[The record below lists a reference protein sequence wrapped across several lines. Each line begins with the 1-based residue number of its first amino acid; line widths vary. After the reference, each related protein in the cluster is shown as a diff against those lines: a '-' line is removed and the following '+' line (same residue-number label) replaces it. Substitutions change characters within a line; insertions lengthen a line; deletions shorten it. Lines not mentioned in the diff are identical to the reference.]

1 MDTTKTVLV
10 VDDDVAILEVLKIV
24 FEDEGLSVI
33 TDTGDGALA
42 MAETHRP
49 DLVLLDIWMRG
60 LDGREISR
68 AIKSKAETS
77 DTPVILMSAHS
88 HAESVVQEAQADA
101 FVEKPFDIDV
111 MLRMLKKY
119 L

>member
-1 MDTTKTVLV
+1 MSSAKKVLI
-10 VDDDVAILEVLKIV
+10 VDDDVAILEVLRIV
-24 FEDEGLSVI
+24 FEEEGLSVI
-33 TDTGDGALA
+33 TDTGDEAISLV
-42 MAETHRP
+42 ESQQP

-68 AIKSKAETS
+68 TIKAQQQLAS
-77 DTPVILMSAHS
+77 TPVVLMSAHS
-88 HAESVVQEAQADA
+88 HADSVVEEAHADA

-111 MLRMLKKY
+111 MLRVLKKY